1 MSQMLYMVIK
11 ITHQLIETLNAQL
24 EWVSSTEPTL
34 KLPNYLRVFLSFPVI
49 LKKSRIIKQNK

>member
-1 MSQMLYMVIK
+1 MLYMVIK

-34 KLPNYLRVFLSFPVI
+34 KLPNYLRVFLRFPVI